1 MLCTAPNRA
10 MQGPPPALDHLR
22 RCRLAKTQVMV
33 SRGHCPPLCQRC
45 GTAWLT
51 AMQRCATD
59 HDEPTQQR
67 NPQGQPQ
74 MLRQKSKVPTE
85 VASEPA
91 KHVYDYCCQGRNL
104 LCQMC
109 DVRHLTLTR
118 VSANDT
124 SQNKPTRQQ
133 PRSTY
138 SSALI
143 SASILA
149 TKVSSHCAL
158 GAAPLR
164 TSCSHHRQFQFE
176 VVSSGQMTNWPQG
189 ICSVPHPTNGAT
201 QHGQLLR
208 WAE

>member
-1 MLCTAPNRA
+1 
-10 MQGPPPALDHLR
+10 
-22 RCRLAKTQVMV
+22 MV
-33 SRGHCPPLCQRC
+33 SRGQCPPLGQRC

-149 TKVSSHCAL
+149 TKVLQLTSHV
-158 GAAPLR
+158 APQTTKNQHNQKTQKVQGSLFR
-164 TSCSHHRQFQFE
+164 
-176 VVSSGQMTNWPQG
+176 SGSFANKGPC
-189 ICSVPHPTNGAT
+189 I
-201 QHGQLLR
+201 
-208 WAE
+208 